1 MSYLRLRRLKAHVEA
16 VAAHH
21 VLISRKTA
29 RLNTGATSSYTTIGR
44 HKHLDFSAMRRT
56 EQEGAA
62 QTLAWVSIDGK
73 RRIYIVASPMR
84 VVDCSDLGPQPTAR
98 DDSSEAVRKR

>member
-1 MSYLRLRRLKAHVEA
+1 
-16 VAAHH
+16 
-21 VLISRKTA
+21 
-29 RLNTGATSSYTTIGR
+29 
-44 HKHLDFSAMRRT
+44 MRRT